1 MLPLVP
7 PAFTQNPTPNS
18 ITSVTN
24 DMFIITCVASGDL
37 APDIIWTFTPKD
49 TSDQQPIMDN
59 SKYSISTNKSTEAVP
74 VQSTLTVSSFDSR
87 DNGNYQC
94 TATNFRSSLLSTIST
109 VLIATDPVILTTF
122 FSTSVVV
129 MENEI
134 VTQDCEVVGEPSPT
148 VKWFVGNTEITEDTS
163 VLTVFPN
170 NTLRIDTTRLQSGIM
185 YRCQAMNSG
194 STVSSSFTLIVE
206 SCPRVVV
213 SPTGPLNSPTQ
224 ENASLSCD
232 VSGNPVPVSM
242 WTYRRPGSDTPGDL
256 PGIQNNVMERE
267 ENGALK
273 VDIIPITQN
282 NQGRY
287 CCEAY
292 TQALESSCGVS
303 PQEIMCVEVVYEAS
317 CANLYFCIFE
327 LWHLIVIIV
336 GVFFILLLTVC
347 CISCSIY
354 LIYRSCQSNTCN
366 INQNDSD
373 DDGEFDPT
381 NNAVHPPRYR
391 MAPYYNRGSTTA
403 GPPPY
408 NPPPMGDTGGIPLD
422 GVMVAP
428 QLAYPPDFDMH
439 HSIPMLQDNFG
450 QQPPEMYTTEFMN
463 PEPQMYPGDMVEGHP
478 DEFLSTGEQW
488 RRSTN
493 MSESVPELPPQYE
506 DIQSCQILS
515 ISQELQLTL
524 C

>member
-1 MLPLVP
+1 MNYIILINFGKYHSEAILFLLPLVP
-7 PAFTQNPTPNS
+7 PTFTQNPTPNS

-24 DMFIITCVASGDL
+24 DMFIITCVASGDP

-49 TSDQQPIMDN
+49 TSDQQTIMDN

-94 TATNFRSSLLSTIST
+94 TATNFMSSIPSAIST

-122 FSTSVVV
+122 PSGNVEV

-148 VKWFVGNTEITEDTS
+148 VKWFVDNSEITEDTS

-194 STVSSSFTLIVE
+194 STVSRSFTLIVE

-242 WTYRRPGSDTPGDL
+242 WTYRSPGSDTPGDL

-282 NQGRY
+282 NEGRY

-292 TQALESSCGVS
+292 TRALESPCGES
-303 PQEIMCVEVVYEAS
+303 PQEMMCVNVEYS
-317 CANLYFCIFE
+317 TNDDFSIFS
-327 LWHLIVIIV
+327 LHIIIILI
-336 GVFFILLLTVC
+336 GLTLL
-347 CISCSIY
+347 IS
-354 LIYRSCQSNTCN
+354 LVL
-366 INQNDSD
+366 
-373 DDGEFDPT
+373 
-381 NNAVHPPRYR
+381 NAVFIIIIIIIIKKYK
-391 MAPYYNRGSTTA
+391 
-403 GPPPY
+403 
-408 NPPPMGDTGGIPLD
+408 
-422 GVMVAP
+422 
-428 QLAYPPDFDMH
+428 
-439 HSIPMLQDNFG
+439 
-450 QQPPEMYTTEFMN
+450 
-463 PEPQMYPGDMVEGHP
+463 
-478 DEFLSTGEQW
+478 
-488 RRSTN
+488 
-493 MSESVPELPPQYE
+493 SVPKVEPPHQY
-506 DIQSCQILS
+506 DYIQSCQITS
-515 ISQELQLTL
+515 ISPQQPQQSPADAQYHMEMRSPNDASSPPASNYANLK
-524 C
+524 

>member
-1 MLPLVP
+1 
-7 PAFTQNPTPNS
+7 
-18 ITSVTN
+18 
-24 DMFIITCVASGDL
+24 MFIITCVASGDP

-49 TSDQQPIMDN
+49 TSDQQPIVDN

-94 TATNFRSSLLSTIST
+94 TATNFRSSLPSAIST

-122 FSTSVVV
+122 PSGNVEV
-129 MENEI
+129 MENDI

-194 STVSSSFTLIVE
+194 STVSRSFTLIVE

-292 TQALESSCGVS
+292 TQALESSCGAS
-303 PQEIMCVEVVYEAS
+303 PQEMMCVEVVYEAS

-336 GVFFILLLTVC
+336 GGFIIIVLIVFGL
-347 CISCSIY
+347 SCLIY
-354 LIYRSCQSNTCN
+354 LIYRSCQSNTYN
-366 INQNDSD
+366 INKAKAFNLPYKVKHEDDSD

-381 NNAVHPPRYR
+381 YESLPANKAVHPPGYK
-391 MAPYYNRGSTTA
+391 MAPYYNGGGTTA

-439 HSIPMLQDNFG
+439 HSMPMLQDNFG

-463 PEPQMYPGDMVEGHP
+463 PEPQMYPGDMVKGHP
-478 DEFLSTGEQW
+478 DEFLSTDGQF
-488 RRSTN
+488 
-493 MSESVPELPPQYE
+493 V
-506 DIQSCQILS
+506 
-515 ISQELQLTL
+515 
-524 C
+524 